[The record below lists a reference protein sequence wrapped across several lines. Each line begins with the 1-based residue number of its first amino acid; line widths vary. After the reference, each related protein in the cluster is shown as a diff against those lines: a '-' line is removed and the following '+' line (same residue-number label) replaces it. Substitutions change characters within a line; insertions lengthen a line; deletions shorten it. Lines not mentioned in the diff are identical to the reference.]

1 MKVEWSYEA
10 QCEFNDF
17 LNYYKV
23 NAGLPYAQK
32 FSKMIRD
39 EVRKLAQFPEM
50 GVLREDTSLGKHGF
64 RALFI
69 RQYACIYKIEEDTV
83 FVYHLADARRNYLYS
98 IFGLA

>member
-39 EVRKLAQFPEM
+39 EVRKGRYHSGQTWIS
-50 GVLREDTSLGKHGF
+50 G
-64 RALFI
+64 
-69 RQYACIYKIEEDTV
+69 
-83 FVYHLADARRNYLYS
+83 FVYPSVCLYL
-98 IFGLA
+98 

>member
-39 EVRKLAQFPEM
+39 EVR
-50 GVLREDTSLGKHGF
+50 REDTILGKHGF

-83 FVYHLADARRNYLYS
+83 FVYHLADARRNYLYN